1 MIYGSIN
8 NASRRRAAPMT
19 RALAIAS
26 RAEAAAVQ
34 DLPTDSSSADPG
46 AGQVRVRVETASIN
60 GIDAAVAAGYVW
72 DMLPAEFPVVLG
84 RDFAG
89 VVQTVGEGVTS
100 PAVGDRVA
108 GVITA
113 MALGLGSITESV
125 DLDADS
131 LVPVPDSVTP
141 QQAAAAGLAGL
152 TAFALVQALEL
163 GADDTVL
170 VSGASGGVGVFAVQ
184 LAAQTGATVL
194 ATGRPDT
201 ADVLTSLGAAAVID
215 YTGDLEADVA
225 KAAPGGPTAVIH
237 IAGDPGV
244 LGALLPAGGRL
255 VSALGATNETVGRDD
270 ITVTG
275 VMSAS
280 ASDHLGHLLQQI
292 GDGTLV
298 VPIAATFSLDD
309 ATQALAAFGAHKLGK
324 LVVTVA

>member
-1 MIYGSIN
+1 
-8 NASRRRAAPMT
+8 MT

-26 RAEAAAVQ
+26 REQAPAVQ
-34 DLPTDSSSADPG
+34 DLPGADSSAGPG
-46 AGQVRVRVETASIN
+46 AGQVRVRVEAASIN
-60 GIDAAVAAGYVW
+60 GFDAAVAAGYVW
-72 DMLPAEFPVVLG
+72 DMMPAEFPVVLG

-89 VVQTVGEGVTS
+89 VVQAVGEGVTS
-100 PAVGDRVA
+100 LAVGDRVA
-108 GVITA
+108 GAITA
-113 MALGLGSITESV
+113 LELGGGSITESL
-125 DLDADS
+125 DLTADS
-131 LVPVPDSVTP
+131 LVPMPDSVTS
-141 QQAAAAGLAGL
+141 QQAAAATLAGL
-152 TAFALVQALEL
+152 TALALVQASQL

-201 ADVLTSLGAAAVID
+201 AEVLTDLGAAAVID

-237 IAGDPGV
+237 VAGDPGA

-255 VSALGATNETVGRDD
+255 ASALGATNETVGRDD
-270 ITVTG
+270 ITVTA

-280 ASDHLGHLLQQI
+280 ASDHLGGLLKQI

-298 VPIAATFSLDD
+298 VPIAATFPLD
-309 ATQALAAFGAHKLGK
+309 AASEALAAFGGHKLGK